1 MALHELAQVD
11 DRAGDD
17 TTPGGYTIDEL
28 ARKVAM
34 SARNI
39 RAHQARRLLP
49 PPRRA
54 GRMALYDDEHVR
66 RLEAIKRLQRQG
78 FNLVAIE
85 AVLGVRRT
93 EPGGESVQTA
103 VRRLGTEDPNLV
115 TDLSR
120 HGVIARSD
128 DGSLRTVRPRLVQ
141 TALELRHAGV
151 QPSLSM
157 HLLNEILDWIRHLA
171 DELFAQAT
179 ARILALHPALLAGA
193 HTFEEFERAAVSL
206 TQGLVAV
213 LTEAFRVSIEAAGQS
228 SVANLIALRATGEP
242 RLAD

>member
-1 MALHELAQVD
+1 MAVHELVQVD

-49 PPRRA
+49 PPRRS

-66 RLEAIKRLQRQG
+66 RLESIKRLQRQG

-85 AVLGVRRT
+85 AVLGVRRN
-93 EPGGESVQTA
+93 EPGESVQTA

-115 TDLSR
+115 HGLSR

-157 HLLNEILDWIRHLA
+157 HLLNEILDWIRHIA

-193 HTFEEFERAAVSL
+193 HTFEEFERAARSL
-206 TQGLVAV
+206 TQGLVAL
-213 LTEAFRVSIEAAGQS
+213 LTEAFRVAVEAAGQS

-242 RLAD
+242 HLTD